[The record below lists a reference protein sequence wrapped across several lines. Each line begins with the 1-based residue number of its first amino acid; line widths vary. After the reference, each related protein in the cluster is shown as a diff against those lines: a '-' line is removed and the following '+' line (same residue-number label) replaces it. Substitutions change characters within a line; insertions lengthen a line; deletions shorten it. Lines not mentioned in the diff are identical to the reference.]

1 MQLVLIHGR
10 VVFLRRV
17 DITVAEKLRG
27 EVDVAGFA
35 VNLGA
40 EGAPQLVRGDFFVRL
55 EHAAVLLDEILD
67 AADGE
72 TRASKREEEGRGVV
86 RFALKKLLALGTD
99 VGGEGGSDC
108 VAEIHE
114 GLAAAFADNSYGI
127 KCEIYVINIQ
137 ADKFAYT
144 NSGSEEKR
152 QNCRVTNICSFVK
165 FLLALGQIDRIT
177 DIFN

>member
-86 RFALKKLLALGTD
+86 RFALKKLLALGSD
-99 VGGEGGSDC
+99 IGG
-108 VAEIHE
+108 
-114 GLAAAFADNSYGI
+114 
-127 KCEIYVINIQ
+127 
-137 ADKFAYT
+137 
-144 NSGSEEKR
+144 
-152 QNCRVTNICSFVK
+152 
-165 FLLALGQIDRIT
+165 
-177 DIFN
+177 